1 MMASYFEYICRTL
14 ISKQGHIDRQTKL
27 LYIWQGRGECN
38 LHQAPTTSNWGISK
52 RQLNRKDGH
61 KSNQVYVLSM
71 MLNPR
76 FVGYDEQDW
85 KGKSKETP
93 NLIHKDG

>member
-14 ISKQGHIDRQTKL
+14 ISKQGHIDRQAKL
-27 LYIWQGRGECN
+27 LYIWQGRGECD
-38 LHQAPTTSNWGISK
+38 LHQAPTTSK

-76 FVGYDEQDW
+76 FVGYDEQDRR
-85 KGKSKETP
+85 GKSKENP